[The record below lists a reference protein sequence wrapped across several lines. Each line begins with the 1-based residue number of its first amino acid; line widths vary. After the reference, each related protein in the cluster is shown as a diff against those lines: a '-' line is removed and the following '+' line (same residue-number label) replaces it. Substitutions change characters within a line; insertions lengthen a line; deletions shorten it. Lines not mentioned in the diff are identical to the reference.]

1 MITLRFV
8 AHPGLFNW
16 ACRIAQYGL
25 WPTHCDAV
33 LPDGRLLGSRF
44 VGGVQARSA
53 LYDAGDFTRELRVR
67 IISTQAQEDAFYAFL
82 NDQLDKP
89 FDSLAIIAF
98 ITGRDWQAPDSWF
111 CSELQAAALVAT
123 GLFPNHMAVGFNHI
137 SVRDLLLLASTL
149 TEGD

>member
-33 LPDGRLLGSRF
+33 LPDGRLLGARF
-44 VGGVQARSA
+44 DDGVQARASN
-53 LYDAGDFTRELRVR
+53 YDVGDFKRDQYVNLAA
-67 IISTQAQEDAFYAFL
+67 TQEQEDAFYAFL
-82 NDQLDKP
+82 RLQLNKP
-89 FDSLAIIAF
+89 FDAWAIVAF
-98 ITGRDWQAPDSWF
+98 TTGRDWQAPDSWF
-111 CSELQAAALVAT
+111 CSELQAAALVT
-123 GLFPNHMAVGFNHI
+123 CGLFPNHMAIGFNHI

-149 TEGD
+149 TEAG

>member
-33 LPDGRLLGSRF
+33 LPDGRLLGARF
-44 VGGVQARSA
+44 DDGVQARDSN
-53 LYDAGDFTRELRVR
+53 YDAGDFTRDQYVNLAA
-67 IISTQAQEDAFYAFL
+67 TQSQEDSFYAFL
-82 NDQLDKP
+82 REQLYKP
-89 FDSLAIIAF
+89 FDAWAIAAF
-98 ITGRDWQAPDSWF
+98 AIGRDWQEPDSWY
-111 CSELQAAALVAT
+111 CAELQAAGLVT
-123 GLFPNHMAVGFNHI
+123 CGLFPNHMAVGFNHI

-149 TEGD
+149 TEAG